1 MNGTKGQKRY
11 RDFPAFCRKVFGV
24 RVQKLSVDAGFT
36 CPNRDGK
43 KGTGGCTFCN
53 NESFNPDY
61 CRSVESIS
69 SQLDEGIRF
78 FDSKYKGQCYLAYF
92 QAYSNT
98 YAPLD
103 VLRKR
108 YEEALAH
115 SQVAGIVIA
124 TRPDV
129 MNEEILAYLEQLA
142 REYYVCVEFGI
153 ESTDNAVLAKVNR
166 GHTYEEAERAII
178 SAADRGIYIGAHL
191 IFGLPGET
199 PQSMLDGAV
208 RVSRLP
214 IHILKL
220 HQLQIIRGTRMAD
233 EYLNNPLLFR
243 LYTLEEYLDFIAD
256 VIERMNPE
264 VYLERFVNQAPPEY
278 LIAPNWGVKNYEF
291 VAKLD
296 KRLKERDSWQGK
308 WCDMKHFNLGFD
320 DRTGKSI

>member
-1 MNGTKGQKRY
+1 MIQADKKRY
-11 RDFPAFCRKVFGV
+11 NDFPAFCRRLFGG
-24 RVQKLSVDAGFT
+24 RVQKLSVDGGFS

-61 CRSVESIS
+61 CRSVESIYC
-69 SQLDEGIRF
+69 QLDKGIRF
-78 FDSKYKGQCYLAYF
+78 FNAKYQGQHYLAYF

-98 YAPLD
+98 YAPLE
-103 VLRKR
+103 VLCKR
-108 YEEALAH
+108 YEEALSH
-115 SQVAGIVIA
+115 PGIVGIVIA

-129 MNEEILAYLEQLA
+129 INEEILDYLEQLA
-142 REYYVCVEFGI
+142 RKCYVCIEFGI
-153 ESTDNAVLAKVNR
+153 ESTDNAVLEKINR
-166 GHTYEEAERAII
+166 GHTYEDAERAVKC
-178 SAADRGIYIGAHL
+178 AAGRGIYIGAHL

-199 PQSMLDGAV
+199 TQSMLEGAV

-214 IHILKL
+214 VDILKL
-220 HQLQIIRGTRMAD
+220 HQLQIVRGTRMAE
-233 EYLNNPLLFR
+233 EYLDNPSLFR
-243 LYTLEEYLDFIAD
+243 LYSLNEYLDFVVD

-264 VYLERFVNQAPPEY
+264 VYLERFVNQSPPEY

-308 WCDMKHFNLGFD
+308 WE
-320 DRTGKSI
+320 GKE

>member
-1 MNGTKGQKRY
+1 MIQADKKRY
-11 RDFPAFCRKVFGV
+11 NDFPAFCRRLFGG
-24 RVQKLSVDAGFT
+24 RVQKLSVDGGFS

-43 KGTGGCTFCN
+43 KGTGGCAFCN

-61 CRSVESIS
+61 CRSVESIYC
-69 SQLDEGIRF
+69 QLDKGIRF
-78 FDSKYKGQCYLAYF
+78 FNAKYQGQHYLAYF

-98 YAPLD
+98 YAPLE

-108 YEEALAH
+108 YEEALSH
-115 SQVAGIVIA
+115 PGIVGIVIA

-129 MNEEILAYLEQLA
+129 INEEILDYLEQLA
-142 REYYVCVEFGI
+142 RKCYVCIEFGI
-153 ESTDNAVLAKVNR
+153 ESTDNAVLEKINR
-166 GHTYEEAERAII
+166 GHTYEDAERAVKC
-178 SAADRGIYIGAHL
+178 AAGRGIYIGAHL

-199 PQSMLDGAV
+199 TQSMLEGAV

-214 IHILKL
+214 VDILKL
-220 HQLQIIRGTRMAD
+220 HQLQIVRGTRMAE
-233 EYLNNPLLFR
+233 EYLDNPSLFR
-243 LYTLEEYLDFIAD
+243 LYSLNEYLDFVVD

-264 VYLERFVNQAPPEY
+264 VYLERFVNQSPPEY

-308 WCDMKHFNLGFD
+308 WE
-320 DRTGKSI
+320 GKE